1 MIKLI
6 AFDLDETLFNDNHN
20 IDSKNYEYIQKAK
33 DLGVHMIPASG
44 RGPGFVGDLYNEL
57 NLKDDN
63 CYSILAN
70 GATVV
75 KNGSEDAITSH
86 EVSKAYAKKL
96 FDYGKEKNLC
106 IHVYTDDGIFIYN
119 LFDKEREFTDNY
131 KENLIEVEE
140 YDFSKIED
148 KKILKIIYC
157 DFDMDYLKSLE
168 KEVAQLTD
176 YKIEISY
183 SSNRYMELNKIGISK
198 ATGLIDL
205 CKYLDI
211 DIEDTIAI
219 GDNFNDLKMI
229 DKAGIGIAVRNAL
242 DEIKDVADYITQSNN
257 NENAVAEVIEKFVL
271 EEV

>member
-6 AFDLDETLFNDNHN
+6 AFDLDETLFNDNHK
-20 IDSKNYEYIQKAK
+20 IDDKNYEYIQKAK
-33 DLGVHMIPASG
+33 NLGVHMIPASG
-44 RGPGFVGDLYNEL
+44 RGPGFVGDLYNQL
-57 NLKDDN
+57 NLNDDN

-86 EVSKAYAKKL
+86 EVDKTYVKKL

-106 IHVYTDDGIFIYN
+106 IHVYTDNGIFVYN

-131 KENLIEVEE
+131 KENLIEVKD
-140 YDFSKIED
+140 YDFSKIKD

-157 DFDMDYLKSLE
+157 NLDMDYLKSLE
-168 KEVAQLTD
+168 KEVASLTD
-176 YKIEISY
+176 NNIEISY

-198 ATGLIDL
+198 TTGLIDL

-211 DIEDTIAI
+211 DIKDTIAI

-229 DKAGIGIAVRNAL
+229 QKAGVGIAVRNAL
-242 DEIKDVADYITQSNN
+242 DEIKNVADYITESSN
-257 NENAVAEVIEKFVL
+257 NENAVAEVIERFVL